1 MSQFTSNWYLQ
12 KLASQ
17 QKSQQADCNE
27 GVAMESDLHDA
38 IIQECK
44 ARGWL
49 YFHSRMDKRT
59 GRTEGEP
66 DFCILTH
73 GGRVLFV
80 EAKAKK
86 GKLSDAQLRVK
97 AFAHLLGHKI
107 HTVYNIQ
114 QFRAITAGAKASA
127 VVVQQEGEE

>member
-1 MSQFTSNWYLQ
+1 MSQFTTSWYLQ

-17 QKSQQADCNE
+17 QKAQQADCNE
-27 GVAMESDLHDA
+27 GVAIESDLHDA

-49 YFHSRMDKRT
+49 YFHGRMDKRT

-66 DFCILTH
+66 DFIILCHDGKT
-73 GGRVLFV
+73 LFV

-97 AFAHLLGHKI
+97 AFAHMLGHII
-107 HTVYNIQ
+107 HTVYNIE
-114 QFRAITAGAKASA
+114 QFHKITKG
-127 VVVQQEGEE
+127 QP